1 LTGGSPRQ
9 LPGWVHIYSGK
20 VRDLYRPS
28 SDGFADNLLV
38 VASDRVSAFDQIL
51 EPEIPGKGQQL
62 TRISNWW
69 FDFLGVPNHR
79 AENPPPSLPKIPAE
93 VSASATLVRKLEM
106 IPIECVVRAFLV
118 GSGWLEYQR
127 TGAVCGVT
135 LPAGLNFGDPLPEP
149 IFTPAYKAPI
159 GEHDENI
166 SMAKTAEI
174 VGEETAVELEQLSLE
189 IFRRAQ
195 AAALARGLILADTK
209 LEFGRDPGNPKLVLA
224 DEVLTPD
231 SSRYWD
237 SAAYASGI
245 RDQSFDKQIVRNW
258 LAENWLDREQQPP
271 RLPAEI
277 VSLTSQRYQ
286 DLLTRLTG

>member
-1 LTGGSPRQ
+1 MTDGRARQ
-9 LPGWVHIYSGK
+9 LSGWNHIYSGK
-20 VRDLYRPS
+20 VRDLYCPS
-28 SDGFADNLLV
+28 STELADYLLV

-51 EPEIPGKGQQL
+51 EPEIPGKGRQL

-69 FDFLGVPNHR
+69 FDYLGVANHR
-79 AENPPPSLPKIPAE
+79 AENPPPGLPKIPAE
-93 VSASATLVRKLEM
+93 VSASATLVRRLEM
-106 IPIECVVRAFLV
+106 IPIECVVRAYLV
-118 GSGWLEYQR
+118 GSGWIEYQR

-135 LPAGLNFGDPLPEP
+135 LPPSLNFGDPLPEP
-149 IFTPAYKAPI
+149 IFTPAYKAPV

-166 SMAKTAEI
+166 SITETAEI
-174 VGEETAVELEQLSLE
+174 VGEETAQALAKLSLE
-189 IFRRAQ
+189 IFRRA
-195 AAALARGLILADTK
+195 AAAAMARGLILADTK
-209 LEFGRDPGNPKLVLA
+209 FEFGRDPGNPKLVLA

-258 LAENWLDREQQPP
+258 LAEHWLDRQKQPP
-271 RLPAEI
+271 KLPAEI

-286 DLLTRLTG
+286 DLVTRLTG